1 MLLVTIPWV
10 SRIWAL
16 PFLTALAPSER
27 YSKTYKRQ
35 HKKLTAWAWQLL
47 LQARRWL
54 RHRKLVV
61 VADSSFAAISLLFN
75 AQQLVEP
82 ICMIT
87 RLRLD
92 AALYEPAAPRKP
104 GQMGRTPVKG
114 KRLPA
119 LEEVLKN
126 SKTKWTCVTLPQWYG
141 V

>member
-1 MLLVTIPWV
+1 M
-10 SRIWAL
+10 
-16 PFLTALAPSER
+16 
-27 YSKTYKRQ
+27 
-35 HKKLTAWAWQLL
+35 
-47 LQARRWL
+47 
-54 RHRKLVV
+54 